1 MKKKKSSRHFF
12 RILGIL
18 FFIFII
24 LYISI
29 ECGYYEAKLSKRATL
44 TEQNIKKFENDVK
57 SGNVIDINSYT
68 IKENV
73 DYSNKVT
80 KIGSAVSE
88 SVNTVMTEGL
98 GTAINVL
105 KKLFS

>member
-1 MKKKKSSRHFF
+1 MKKKNPSRHFF

-18 FFIFII
+18 FLIFIV

-29 ECGYYEAKLSKRATL
+29 ECGYYETKLSRKSTL
-44 TEQNIKKFENDVK
+44 TNQNIKKFEEDVK
-57 SGNVIDINSYT
+57 NGKTIDINSYT
-68 IKENV
+68 IEENV

-80 KIGSAVSE
+80 KIGTAVSE

-98 GTAINVL
+98 GTTINFL